1 MYYYIMQ
8 QDNSSKEIPV
18 IKDWYGKID
27 TLQMNPGGYQNLPDV
42 SAFFADFAPNCHFK
56 EIISVPFLLFP
67 KEAGHIIKI
76 FEPWL
81 RYKDIVLISKTRK
94 FNHKYIFPMLSKVDC
109 IDDTTQFN
117 LDKSVILKGVIKK
130 NKIPDKSLFLLDK
143 VNARTVVIREDLLEC
158 LLQEGY
164 FGIKLQQLEVV

>member
-81 RYKDIVLISKTRK
+81 RYKDIVLISKTTDSYLICNRGGIIK
-94 FNHKYIFPMLSKVDC
+94 IVTDANG
-109 IDDTTQFN
+109 TTS
-117 LDKSVILKGVIKK
+117 DGTDYWDES
-130 NKIPDKSLFLLDK
+130 
-143 VNARTVVIREDLLEC
+143 
-158 LLQEGY
+158 
-164 FGIKLQQLEVV
+164 